1 MDGWRILVVDD
12 DPINLRIIA
21 EYLDDPRY
29 VLDMAPDAETAWK
42 KLRQEDRIYQLA
54 IVDRMMPGMDGIE
67 LLRMIKANRRF
78 RHMPVIMQTA
88 LASPQQVTEGIEA
101 GAYYYLTKPYQPA
114 ALECIVRGVFADS
127 KTRAEVAQHV
137 ARQVDTLKLV
147 SRAEFEFATIDEANK
162 VVGMLAAMCPDPET
176 AAIGLTELLV
186 NAVEHGNLGIDYSEK
201 TRLRR
206 ENTWEAEIARR
217 QVLPTLCVR
226 KVCVA
231 VTRRRDEIEFR
242 IADEGEGF
250 DWREYMQIDP
260 KRAFDPNGRGI
271 AMARL
276 ISFSRLEYEGRGN
289 VVVAT
294 VDTPNVD
301 DGFRQPRERSSS

>member
-29 VLDMAPDAETAWK
+29 VLHMAPDGETAWRM
-42 KLRQEDRIYQLA
+42 LRQEDRTYQLA

-67 LLRMIKANRRF
+67 LLRMIKADRRF

-88 LASPQQVTEGIEA
+88 LASPQEVAEGIEA
-101 GAYYYLTKPYQPA
+101 GAFYYLTKPYQPA
-114 ALECIVRGVFADS
+114 ALECIVRGVYADS
-127 KTRAEVAQHV
+127 KMRADVAQHV

-147 SRAEFEFATIDEANK
+147 SRAEFEFATIDEANR

-176 AAIGLTELLV
+176 ASIGLTELLV
-186 NAVEHGNLGIDYSEK
+186 NAVEHGNLGIDYGEK
-201 TRLRR
+201 MRLRR
-206 ENTWEAEIARR
+206 EDTWETEIARR
-217 QVLPTLCVR
+217 QELPAFRAR
-226 KVCVA
+226 KAVVS

-250 DWREYMQIDP
+250 DWREYMQLDP

-276 ISFSRLEYEGRGN
+276 ISFARLEYEGRGN
-289 VVVAT
+289 IVVAA
-294 VDTPNVD
+294 VDTRSAEAV
-301 DGFRQPRERSSS
+301 GRQPGTA